1 MNLFNSSEY
10 YLTVFDETAKTKK
23 KKKNWNRSLYK
34 IMHIWDR
41 HFLKI
46 ITGLWI
52 YKK

>member
-23 KKKNWNRSLYK
+23 KNWNRSLYK
-34 IMHIWDR
+34 IMHIPDR
-41 HFLKI
+41 RFLKM
-46 ITGLWI
+46 ITEVRI